1 MNLISSIILIFSNV
15 LVSFFLATR
24 IWKHR
29 HTPGAIHLIFLCIA
43 VGIWSLGFAFEIL
56 TPSLS
61 GKVLWVKLEYFGI
74 LSVAP
79 TWLSFSIFY
88 TQPSLSVRKEKWRL
102 GILYLIPVISLFLVW
117 TNELHGWFFKS
128 TDIVSISGIPL
139 LINQH
144 GFWFWI
150 SVIYGYGSIILGSS
164 IFAVHQVRSLRQ
176 YQDQAIVVLFAI
188 SLPLIT
194 NILHITRLL
203 PGVDLS
209 LFAFNLS
216 GLLFFWVLYRHQFLK
231 FLPIAHQEVMDSNH
245 NGVLILDNQKR
256 IISVNKAAL
265 RHWGINLSG
274 RSPLGMELTV
284 FSPSI
289 ANCLQD
295 ENLDADHKKEC
306 VLNVNGEEKIFE
318 VSISPIRLNGQIL
331 YGWLMSMQDISDRK
345 RIENSLL
352 AMQTELELHVAERT
366 EDLQRLAQQR
376 KRLFEV
382 SLQMVSTFSFEQV
395 IRTVMNTL
403 QEVLEFSVCIIY
415 WYDAENKILRA
426 TEIVSKD
433 ADLLELVPGE
443 IPLGVGIAGMVALT
457 GEPVLANQAG
467 DDPRSFYISDLNKPG
482 LEHLVSV
489 PLFFKNEVLGVFQ
502 VSRLYDSKFSEEE
515 FELIQLFASQANVA
529 IQNARLYSDLEQ
541 YAQDIQQQREQM
553 RLLASRVEQARE
565 MEQIQLA
572 QELHDRI
579 GQNLTALLFNLN
591 IMEHLALAKNISG
604 IQERLSDSNTI
615 LAESIQL
622 VRNLLTGLRP
632 PMLDDHGVFSAI
644 KWYADNFAKRAQF
657 TVEMIGE
664 DIRPKM
670 DLAVETALFRIAQE
684 ALNNAAKHAQASQ
697 VKILLTRNNDH
708 VQMVIQDNG
717 KGFDYKQALNSSER
731 EHWGLITMQ
740 ERAAAIGGVI
750 RVDTS
755 PGTGTSIEV
764 TAVLNTTPV

>member
-1 MNLISSIILIFSNV
+1 M
-15 LVSFFLATR
+15 
-24 IWKHR
+24 
-29 HTPGAIHLIFLCIA
+29 
-43 VGIWSLGFAFEIL
+43 
-56 TPSLS
+56 
-61 GKVLWVKLEYFGI
+61 
-74 LSVAP
+74 
-79 TWLSFSIFY
+79 
-88 TQPSLSVRKEKWRL
+88 
-102 GILYLIPVISLFLVW
+102 YLIPVISLLLVW
-117 TNELHGWFFKS
+117 TNEFHGWFFKS
-128 TDIVSISGIPL
+128 TEIVLFSGIPL

-150 SVIYGYGSIILGSS
+150 SVIYGYGSIILGSFL
-164 IFAVHQVRSLRQ
+164 FAIYQVRSLKQ
-176 YQDQAIVVLFAI
+176 YQDQAIVVLIAI

-203 PGVDLS
+203 PGLDLS

-231 FLPIAHQEVMDSNH
+231 FLPIAHQEVMDSNQ

-256 IISVNKAAL
+256 IISVNKVAL
-265 RHWGINLSG
+265 RNWGINLSG
-274 RSPLGMELTV
+274 HSPLGMELTV
-284 FSPSI
+284 FSPTI
-289 ANCLQD
+289 ANCLQG
-295 ENLDADHKKEC
+295 ETKDANHKKEC
-306 VLNVNGEEKIFE
+306 VLTVDGEEKVFE

-331 YGWLMSMQDISDRK
+331 YGWLLSIQDISDRK
-345 RIENSLL
+345 RIEKSLL
-352 AMQTELELHVAERT
+352 AMQTELELRVAERT

-382 SLQMVSTFSFEQV
+382 SLQMVSTFSFDQV

-415 WYDAENKILRA
+415 WYDAENKTLRA

-433 ADLLELVPGE
+433 ASLLELVPGE

-457 GEPVLANQAG
+457 GEPMLANQAG
-467 DDPRSFYISDLNKPG
+467 DDPRSFYISDLKKPG

-489 PLFFKNEVLGVFQ
+489 PLFFKKEVLGVFQ

-591 IMEHLALAKNISG
+591 IMENLALARNIPG

-632 PMLDDHGVFSAI
+632 PMLDDQGVFSAI

-684 ALNNAAKHAQASQ
+684 ALNNAAKHAQADQ
-697 VKILLTRNNDH
+697 VKIVLTRNNDH

-740 ERAAAIGGVI
+740 ERAAAIGGAI

-764 TAVLNTTPV
+764 TAALNTTSV